1 MKKEKIIR
9 VALVIMFSLLALYS
23 IVLFIII
30 PTLIMR
36 QAVIETTTF
45 SNSQTIEISDKLNID
60 SKNLKITKLQYS
72 HINDTV
78 FTIYIEFEDIE
89 SLEKNYNKSVAE
101 DGTIKYHNKK
111 NKNINC
117 ILTKAEPPYKATFV
131 VREFDK
137 DLEDIALNK

>member
-1 MKKEKIIR
+1 
-9 VALVIMFSLLALYS
+9 MFSLLALYA

-30 PTLIMR
+30 PKLIMR
-36 QAVIETTTF
+36 RAVIETTTF
-45 SNSQTIEISDKLNID
+45 SSSQIIEISDKLNID

-72 HINDTV
+72 HVNDTV

-89 SLEKNYNKSVAE
+89 SLEKNYNKRIAK
-101 DGTIKYHNKK
+101 DGTIKYQNME

-117 ILTKAEPPYKATFV
+117 ILTEAEPPYKATFV

-137 DLEDIALNK
+137 DLEDIAYNK